1 MMRTPIVAGN
11 WKMNKTSAEAVAL
24 VKALLEGGIDTVEG
38 VTAVVVPVFLSIP
51 AVAAL
56 AEGKELGVGAQN
68 LYFEPDGAFTGEVAP
83 SMVAEYCEY
92 VIIGHSER
100 RAYFGDTDELVN
112 KKLKAAFEAGL
123 TPILCVGETYEEN
136 QAGKTE
142 AIVTSQVKADLEG
155 LTAEQVAS
163 MVIAYEPIWAIG
175 TGLAASCELANQV
188 IHDFVRTPV
197 ADMFGEAAAQALRIQ
212 YGGSVKPSNAEE
224 FFSQPD
230 IDGALVGGAS
240 LKPDFVEIVKIAA
253 QCKA

>member
-1 MMRTPIVAGN
+1 MRTPIVAGN
-11 WKMNKTSAEAVAL
+11 WKMNKTSAEAVEL
-24 VKALLEGGIDTVEG
+24 VKALLDGGIDKVEG
-38 VTAVVVPVFLSIP
+38 CTAVVVPVTLSIP

-68 LYFEPDGAFTGEVAP
+68 LYFEPKGAFTGEVSP
-83 SMVAEYCEY
+83 EMVKEFCEY
-92 VIIGHSER
+92 VILGHSER

-112 KKLKAAFEAGL
+112 KKLKAAFDIGL
-123 TPILCVGETYEEN
+123 TPILCVGETYDEN

-142 AIVTSQVKADLEG
+142 EIVTSQVKADLEG

-175 TGLAASCELANQV
+175 TGLAASGEQANQV
-188 IHDFVRTPV
+188 IRDFVRQPV
-197 ADMFGEAAAQALRIQ
+197 ADMFGEETAQALRIQ
-212 YGGSVKPSNAEE
+212 YGGSVKPSNAVE

-230 IDGALVGGAS
+230 IDGALVGGAA

-253 QCKA
+253 DCKA